1 MTATGAPTPAEMAWQ
16 MMRELV
22 LDNERRKEASSAL
35 GLSFARIKALRRI
48 AESPLP
54 MGALATS
61 LGIEPPYMTLVVDD
75 LERQGL
81 VERRPHPSDRRAKL
95 VVATARGRQAARRA
109 EAILERPPPGLA
121 GLPTEVSEALV
132 ELLVAVKASTNGEV
146 PGGRA
151 LG

>member
-54 MGALATS
+54 MAS
-61 LGIEPPYMTLVVDD
+61 S
-75 LERQGL
+75 
-81 VERRPHPSDRRAKL
+81 RRRS
-95 VVATARGRQAARRA
+95 
-109 EAILERPPPGLA
+109 
-121 GLPTEVSEALV
+121 
-132 ELLVAVKASTNGEV
+132 ASSPRT
-146 PGGRA
+146 
-151 LG
+151 